1 MLNPLESV
9 LPCWKS
15 WIYFLLQAMIATMDV
30 AVGQVMEEVSRQD
43 KLGETIVIFASDVRG
58 SWDSD
63 H

>member
-1 MLNPLESV
+1 
-9 LPCWKS
+9 
-15 WIYFLLQAMIATMDV
+15 MIATMDV

-63 H
+63 HWSGFIRDE